1 MKMMNQIAS
10 DANGIIER
18 ILVQNGDP
26 VEYGQVLFLIS
37 PD

>member
-1 MKMMNQIAS
+1 MMNQIAS
-10 DANGIIER
+10 DVNGMIER

-26 VEYGQVLFLIS
+26 VEYDQVLFLIN